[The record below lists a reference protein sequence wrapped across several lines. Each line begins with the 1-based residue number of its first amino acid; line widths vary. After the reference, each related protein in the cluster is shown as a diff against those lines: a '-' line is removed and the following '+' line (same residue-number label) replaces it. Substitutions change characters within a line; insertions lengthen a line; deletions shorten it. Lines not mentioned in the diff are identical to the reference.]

1 MKTRHMTM
9 AQALIVF
16 LKQQHVERDGR
27 EHAFFGGMVG
37 IFGHGNVAG
46 IGQAL
51 QQNPDFPYILMRN
64 EQAGVHLAVGFAK
77 ANNRLRTF
85 ACTASI
91 GPGATNM
98 ITGAAL
104 ATINRLPVLLL
115 PGDIFAR
122 RNVAPVLQ
130 QLESPTTQDT
140 GVNDCFKPV
149 SRYWDRIYRPEQLIT
164 SLPEAMRV
172 LTSPSDCGAVTLAL
186 PQDVQTEAYDYP
198 EELFRKRVW
207 LIRRGEPDR
216 ESLERAVKAIEL
228 AERPLIVCGGGV
240 LMSEASQALSE
251 FAAETGIPV
260 AETQAGKGALG
271 WDQRQVVGAI
281 GATGSLAANRLAGK
295 ADVVIGIGTRYSDFT
310 TASMTAFQNPNVK
323 FVNINTAEFD
333 AYKVGAIPVVAD
345 ARVAL
350 EQIGAALSTHKV
362 SAAYAAEIA
371 ELKAKWDAEVERLLH
386 LGEQIAG
393 GASAG
398 EDART
403 TAGETPALQGASL
416 PGLVGASAGGS
427 SKPAQSE
434 VIGAM
439 VEAAGERGVLVS
451 AAGSHPGDL
460 HKLWRTRTPNGYHM
474 EYGYSCMGY
483 EIPGAMGAKMADPT
497 REVFVFL
504 GDGTYLM
511 APSEIATSVQE
522 GIKIVIVLVDNGGF
536 ASIGSLSRS
545 LGQGGFGTRYRARDA
560 KSGQLDGAA
569 IKVDFVANARSLGA
583 HAVKAATLVEL
594 RQALE
599 EAKAMD
605 RTTVIVVE
613 TDVSASVPGYDSWWD
628 VAVAEVSEMESVRE
642 ARAKY
647 EEARK
652 RERRFV

>member
-1 MKTRHMTM
+1 MKTRRMTM
-9 AQALIVF
+9 AQALIQF
-16 LKQQHVERDGR
+16 LKQQYVERDGH
-27 EHAFFGGMVG
+27 EHAFFAGMLG

-51 QQNPDFPYILMRN
+51 QQNPDFPYIMVRN
-64 EQAGVHLAVGFAK
+64 EQSGVHMAAGFAK
-77 ANNRLRTF
+77 ASNRLRTF
-85 ACTASI
+85 ACTSSI

-130 QLESPTTQDT
+130 QIESPTTQDT

-149 SRYWDRIYRPEQLIT
+149 SRYWDRIYRPEQLIAA
-164 SLPEAMRV
+164 LPEAMRV

-186 PQDVQTEAYDYP
+186 PQDVQAEAYDYP
-198 EELFRKRVW
+198 EELFEKRVW
-207 LIRRGEPDR
+207 LIRRGQPDCI
-216 ESLERAVKAIEL
+216 SLERAVAAIRG
-228 AERPLIVCGGGV
+228 AERPLIVAGGGV
-240 LMSEASQALSE
+240 LMSEASTALSE
-251 FAAETGIPV
+251 FATKTGIPV
-260 AETQAGKGALG
+260 GETQAGKGSLA
-271 WDQRQVVGAI
+271 WDHAQEGGAI
-281 GATGSLAANRLAGK
+281 GATGTLAANRLANA
-295 ADVVIGIGTRYSDFT
+295 ADLVIGIGTRYSDFT
-310 TASMTAFQNPNVK
+310 SASMTAFQNPAVK

-350 EQIGAALSTHKV
+350 EQLGSALAGHAV
-362 SAAYAAEIA
+362 SAQYAAEIA
-371 ELKAKWDAEVERLLH
+371 ELRVAWDAEVDRLFH
-386 LGEQIAG
+386 LKN
-393 GASAG
+393 
-398 EDART
+398 
-403 TAGETPALQGASL
+403 
-416 PGLVGASAGGS
+416 PG
-427 SKPAQSE
+427 KPAQSE

-439 VEAAGERGVLVS
+439 WEAAGERDVLLS

-483 EIPGAMGAKMADPT
+483 EIPGAMGAKLADPS
-497 REVFVFL
+497 REVYVFL

-511 APSEIATSVQE
+511 MPSEIVTSVQE
-522 GIKIVIVLVDNGGF
+522 GIKIIIVLVDNHGF

-545 LGQGGFGTRYRARDA
+545 LGQGGFGTRYRARNEA
-560 KSGQLDGAA
+560 TKQLDGDVLT
-569 IKVDFVANARSLGA
+569 VDFAANARSLGA
-583 HAVKAATLVEL
+583 HALKAGTLDEL
-594 RQALE
+594 KQALE
-599 EAKAMD
+599 QAKTLD

-613 TDVSASVPGYDSWWD
+613 TDASQGVPGYESWWD

-642 ARAKY
+642 ARARY

-652 RERRFV
+652 RERRYL

>member
-1 MKTRHMTM
+1 MKTRRMTM
-9 AQALIVF
+9 AQALIQF
-16 LKQQHVERDGR
+16 LKQQYVERDGR
-27 EHAFFGGMVG
+27 EHAFFAGMLG

-51 QQNPDFPYILMRN
+51 QQNPDFPYVLVRN
-64 EQAGVHLAVGFAK
+64 EQAGVHMAAGFAK
-77 ANNRLRTF
+77 ASNRLRTF
-85 ACTASI
+85 ACTSSI

-149 SRYWDRIYRPEQLIT
+149 SRYWDRIYRSEQLIT
-164 SLPEAMRV
+164 ALPEAMRV

-186 PQDVQTEAYDYP
+186 PQDVQAEAYDYP
-198 EELFRKRVW
+198 EELFEKRVW
-207 LIRRGEPDR
+207 LIRRGLPDQV
-216 ESLERAVKAIEL
+216 SLERAVAAIRG
-228 AERPLIVCGGGV
+228 AERPLIVAGGGV

-251 FAAETGIPV
+251 FATKTGIPV
-260 AETQAGKGALG
+260 AETQAGKGSLK
-271 WDQRQVVGAI
+271 WDHAQEVGAI
-281 GATGSLAANRLAGK
+281 GATGTLAANRLANTT
-295 ADVVIGIGTRYSDFT
+295 DLVIGIGTRYSDFT
-310 TASMTAFQNPNVK
+310 TASMTAFQNPAVK

-350 EQIGAALSTHKV
+350 GSLIEAVGEYLVPRS
-362 SAAYAAEIA
+362 YAEEAQN
-371 ELKAKWDAEVERLLH
+371 LKGEWDAEVDRLFH
-386 LGEQIAG
+386 LKN
-393 GASAG
+393 
-398 EDART
+398 
-403 TAGETPALQGASL
+403 
-416 PGLVGASAGGS
+416 PG
-427 SKPAQSE
+427 KPAQSE

-439 VEAAGERGVLVS
+439 WEAAGERDVLLS

-483 EIPGAMGAKMADPT
+483 EIPGALGAKLADPS
-497 REVFVFL
+497 REVYVFL

-511 APSEIATSVQE
+511 MPSEIVTSVQE
-522 GIKIVIVLVDNGGF
+522 GIKIIIVLVDNHGF

-545 LGQGGFGTRYRARDA
+545 LGQGGFGTQYRARNDA
-560 KSGQLDGAA
+560 TRQLDGDVM
-569 IKVDFVANARSLGA
+569 KVDFAANARSLGA
-583 HAVKAATLVEL
+583 HALKAGTLDEL
-594 RQALE
+594 KQALE
-599 EAKAMD
+599 EAKTLD

-613 TDVSASVPGYDSWWD
+613 TDVSASVPGYESWWD
-628 VAVAEVSEMESVRE
+628 VAVAEVSELESVRE
-642 ARAKY
+642 ARARY

-652 RERRFV
+652 RERRHL